1 MFGELWRLEP
11 LAPQKKAMWRREL
24 EWLLCVSDSI
34 VELIPS
40 LQHFPGG
47 GTYEIMETRP
57 RSDLYANLPALK
69 KLDAMLIDM
78 LDAFSDTEF
87 WYTDRGIVL
96 GECDKDSYNSP
107 ASVRQEDK
115 WWLPCPKVPPN
126 GLSEEARKKL
136 QQCRDFANQILK
148 AALAI
153 NSGVLAEMEIPDP
166 YLETLPKVWAFLSS
180 RMSFFHCCW
189 SIHCFTISGFM

>member
-24 EWLLCVSDSI
+24 EWLLCVCDSI

-40 LQHFPGG
+40 TQRFPGGGG

-78 LDAFSDTEF
+78 LDGFSDTEF
-87 WYTDRGIVL
+87 WYTDRGIGL
-96 GECDKDSYNSP
+96 GDCEKESYDSP
-107 ASVRQEDK
+107 ASRGGGGGRPSFRQEEK

-126 GLSEEARKKL
+126 GLSEETRKKL

-153 NSGVLAEMEIPDP
+153 NAGVLAEMEIPDP
-166 YLETLPKVWAFLSS
+166 YLETLPKVYYICMQLASL
-180 RMSFFHCCW
+180 R
-189 SIHCFTISGFM
+189 

>member
-24 EWLLCVSDSI
+24 DWLLCVSDSI

-40 LQHFPGG
+40 IQHFPGG

-78 LDAFSDTEF
+78 LDAFSHTDF
-87 WYTDRGIVL
+87 CYTDRGIVL
-96 GECDKDSYNSP
+96 GEDCDKDSYNSP

-126 GLSEEARKKL
+126 GLSEETRKKL

-153 NSGVLAEMEIPDP
+153 NSGVLAEMEVPDP
-166 YLETLPKVWAFLSS
+166 YLETLPKVFAPSLAQ
-180 RMSFFHCCW
+180 
-189 SIHCFTISGFM
+189 G

>member
-40 LQHFPGG
+40 IQQFPGG

-96 GECDKDSYNSP
+96 GDCDKDSYNSP

-166 YLETLPKVWAFLSS
+166 YLETLPKVCAFSSS
-180 RMSFFHCCW
+180 RISFF
-189 SIHCFTISGFM
+189 IAAGA